1 MSLALTMA
9 LAAIPALAIAQS
21 STLPGEFAFRTKK
34 GYYLTAIDGGG
45 RSAAPTIITA
55 ATSAGPWEKFRIVVA
70 DPAVTRHELSDSDG

>member
-1 MSLALTMA
+1 VSLALTMA